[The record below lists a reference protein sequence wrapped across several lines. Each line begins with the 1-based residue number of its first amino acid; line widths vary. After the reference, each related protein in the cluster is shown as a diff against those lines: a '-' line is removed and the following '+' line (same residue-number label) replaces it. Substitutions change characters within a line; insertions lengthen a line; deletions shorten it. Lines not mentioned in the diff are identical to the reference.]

1 MMRKASNS
9 ASRRSRASSTRSCQM
24 PLPSRNGGSPKK
36 APIAVRRIVAFGSR
50 PASMPSPNQGRNES
64 TSESEDPPEPQ
75 SDGTIRLSFLWH
87 IRVGAL
93 SIWKTIAGSFH
104 ELVYLAGHSFGH
116 LAIFCLQQASPFGRE
131 CEALAGQYR
140 CDREEAARHCATSCR
155 HRGKLRRS

>member
-1 MMRKASNS
+1 MRISDWSSDVCSSDLKASNS
-9 ASRRSRASSTRSCQM
+9 ASRMSMSSSTRSCQM

-36 APIAVRRIVAFGSR
+36 APIVVRRIVAFGSR

-104 ELVYLAGHSFGH
+104 ELVYLAVHSFGH
-116 LAIFCLQQASPFGRE
+116 LAIRSEERRVGKAWVSTCRSRW
-131 CEALAGQYR
+131 LA
-140 CDREEAARHCATSCR
+140 E
-155 HRGKLRRS
+155 